1 VPLGATLSEFA
12 EGNPSEI
19 PSRTQSVSA
28 FLFGKFSKGPRSFG
42 KTLRDLTHPL
52 MGNNR
57 ILCSLDARCQEASFL
72 ALQGR
77 REDEKI
83 RWVPGNDGMELAAAA
98 FAAHDIADDKGLLID
113 RLFTRPVDCC
123 LCHHD

>member
-42 KTLRDLTHPL
+42 KTLRELTHPL
-52 MGNNR
+52 MGSN
-57 ILCSLDARCQEASFL
+57 IIQCSLDARSQGASLL

-77 REDEKI
+77 REDENI
-83 RWVPGNDGMELAAAA
+83 RWVPANDGMETDAAVL
-98 FAAHDIADDKGLLID
+98 D
-113 RLFTRPVDCC
+113 
-123 LCHHD
+123 HHDVTDTPSAR

>member
-1 VPLGATLSEFA
+1 V
-12 EGNPSEI
+12 
-19 PSRTQSVSA
+19 
-28 FLFGKFSKGPRSFG
+28 GPRSFG

-52 MGNNR
+52 KGNNR
-57 ILCSLDARCQEASFL
+57 ILCSFDARSQGASLL

-77 REDEKI
+77 REDEDI

-98 FAAHDIADDKGLLID
+98 LVAHDIADDKGLLID
-113 RLFTRPVDCC
+113 RLFTRPVDCF

>member
-1 VPLGATLSEFA
+1 
-12 EGNPSEI
+12 
-19 PSRTQSVSA
+19 
-28 FLFGKFSKGPRSFG
+28 
-42 KTLRDLTHPL
+42 
-52 MGNNR
+52 MGNRR
-57 ILCSLDARCQEASFL
+57 ILCSLDARGQEASFL

-98 FAAHDIADDKGLLID
+98 LAAHDIADDKGLLID